1 MKLKPAQILLA
12 LFAMLIFSLSAC
24 KDFIEPN
31 ISRRLVSLKAPS
43 DKYQST
49 NYNINFWW
57 DEVEDALSYRLQVVT
72 PGFDTIGGLV
82 ADTLVKGNRFT
93 LTLDPGEYQWRVR
106 AENGSSQ
113 TEFSTPNHLTV
124 IPSSLTAQTVILSS
138 PANNTA
144 TNQSSVTFKWASLF
158 SAVNYHIQADTN
170 NFADASH
177 ILIDLTIPGQQYTY
191 KFPKDQ
197 TYQWRVRAENATE
210 QSKWS
215 VVNNISFDAT
225 APAGVTLSAPQNNA
239 VVNKPVSLQWTKSAT
254 ASNYKLYVYKADST
268 TLYSTA
274 FPALLNTNTYSFTLG
289 SSGERIYWRI
299 TALDAAGNESAP
311 SALQSFVLQ

>member
-1 MKLKPAQILLA
+1 MKLKPAHIFFT
-12 LFAMLIFSLSAC
+12 LFAIPLIFLSSC

-31 ISRRLVSLKAPS
+31 IDKRAVTLQAPS

-49 NYNINFWW
+49 SYNINFWW
-57 DEVEDALSYRLQVVT
+57 NEVEDALSYRLQVVS

-82 ADTLVKGNRFT
+82 ADTLIKGNHFT
-93 LTLDPGEYQWRVR
+93 FTLDPGEYEWRVR

-113 TEFSTPNHLTV
+113 TAFSTANRLTV
-124 IPSSLTAQTVILSS
+124 IPSTLAAQTVTLSS
-138 PANNTA
+138 PANNTI
-144 TNQSSVTFKWASLF
+144 TNQTSANFKWGALF
-158 SAVNYHIQADTN
+158 NATVYHLQVDTN
-170 NFADASH
+170 NFADANN
-177 ILIDLTIPGQQYTY
+177 ILTDQTIPGQQYNY

-197 TYQWRVRAENATE
+197 NYQWRVRAENATE

-215 VVNNISFDAT
+215 TVNNIGFDST
-225 APAGVTLSAPQNNA
+225 PPGGVTLSAPQNNA
-239 VVNKPVSLQWTKSAT
+239 VVAKPVSLQWSKSSG

-274 FPALLNTNTYSFTLG
+274 FPVLLNNNSYSFSFGT
-289 SSGERIYWRI
+289 SGERIYWQVS
-299 TALDAAGNESAP
+299 ALDAAGNESVL

>member
-1 MKLKPAQILLA
+1 MKLKPAQLLFF
-12 LFAMLIFSLSAC
+12 LFALSMVFLSAC

-31 ISRRLVSLKAPS
+31 ISKRPVTLKAPS

-49 NYNINFWW
+49 SYNVNFWW
-57 DEVEDALSYRLQVVT
+57 DEVEDALYYRLQVVT

-82 ADTLVKGNRFT
+82 EDTLIKSNRFT

-113 TEFSTPNHLTV
+113 TEFSTLNHLTI
-124 IPSSLTAQTVILSS
+124 IPSSLAAQTVILSS
-138 PANNTA
+138 PSNNTV
-144 TNQSSVTFKWASLF
+144 TNQSSTVFKWGALF
-158 SAVNYHIQADTN
+158 SATSYHLQLDTN

-197 TYQWRVRAENATE
+197 NYQWRVRAESATE

-215 VVNNISFDAT
+215 AVNNIGFDAT
-225 APAGVTLSAPQNNA
+225 APAAVILSSPQNNA
-239 VVNKPVSLQWTKSAT
+239 VISKPVGLQWTKSAT

-274 FPALLNTNTYSFTLG
+274 FPALLNTNTYSFAQG
-289 SSGERIYWRI
+289 SSGERIYWQVS
-299 TALDAAGNESAP
+299 ALDGAGNESAL